1 MKAAVI
7 TQDMGS
13 SLGMT
18 PELCSTTRP
27 GTKSALSSRPTPPP
41 FYPKSP
47 TPKPQTPKPFPPVKL
62 TCTMTP
68 STLSGTTSL
77 LHAKFISSS
86 TTSSWPPPLPS
97 SIPSAPPPS
106 TCGPILPS
114 TSRPTLPSTSNTTP
128 PIPLA
133 SLPSPPFLKQST
145 HPGISIL
152 EKLIKT
158 CPVWLQLGMA
168 PERSNSILQREVPGI
183 FLVRKNTNLERM
195 VLSVRLPDQH
205 EAPQLQDLI
214 IKEDKSFIY
223 LEGSVLVFDDI
234 FKLIAF
240 YCISRDILPFTLRL
254 PHAIAQASKYED
266 MEMMTH
272 LGSGFWSSSLHNC
285 SDKRQGCIRRAD
297 LPSQSNANNHPNQKS
312 CEIKLSVGNDRL
324 CYVNPIFTEE
334 YCSSLTENTPIIT
347 GINQNMT
354 TSGQAVPRYKRLPP
368 LPPQLHPTEEFP
380 PTVKPARDQAGEPSL
395 SIAPC
400 PLIYTARKRQEVES
414 DTSSRVSTPA
424 QAHQAQQSSS
434 QEACSSAQSPV
445 CNSERV
451 DSAVQPLQKNLSK
464 ACPSEQLPCSSEPQ
478 PFPRKRIPP
487 VPPRSRASK
496 KHPEHPAVEEE
507 SNMPK
512 EDESQ
517 GTVPIATLIYI
528 DDTTMVVGQ
537 KGALQERNATPNRPT
552 VSSTISPTSLKKPPP
567 VPPPRKMRLSR
578 HLTPN
583 PSSEGP
589 GEQGEGLPRTSSTPT
604 PTHSSAFVMGG
615 SKGAD
620 ISLFSPEGQVALLDL
635 DSSSSSSAE
644 EETEIPIQTLCPST
658 VTTVTAKLHN
668 SNVILDKAK
677 QKLSRVNLSSVLTG
691 FMSADKKLKKQVLAL
706 SRDGNSY
713 FGNLVRD
720 YRAFTLET
728 MHRHNSSIELLQEIR
743 LMMNQLKCYLVQSA
757 ELKTLLEPTVYPEEK
772 LEVIIESAL
781 CKSVLKPLK
790 EAVYSG
796 LRDIHTREGSLR
808 RLEVNQQAVLS
819 TTTTDLGITT
829 SLPEA
834 PIMEKI
840 QVKLAS
846 LHREYSPEKK
856 NSLLVKTCKII
867 YESMSVGCPGR
878 AQGADDFLPVL
889 IYVVARSNMVA
900 LLHDVEYMM
909 ELMDPKLELGGFYY
923 LTATYGAL
931 AHIKNYDKREGPW
944 QLSLEIK
951 DSIQCW
957 ERRRTLYKANVS
969 QSCVQDF
976 INVSFLEAGSNTKT
990 LGAHSDTTAQD
1001 LCLQCAEKFEVLGQ
1015 ESYMLCVLVDGQ
1027 YRPLAPSELP
1037 LSVKSNLYH
1046 SDPRRDY
1053 FFVYRPGSW
1062 TKEANL
1068 PDPPPTLSDSLI

>member
-772 LEVIIESAL
+772 L
-781 CKSVLKPLK
+781 
-790 EAVYSG
+790 
-796 LRDIHTREGSLR
+796 
-808 RLEVNQQAVLS
+808 
-819 TTTTDLGITT
+819 
-829 SLPEA
+829 
-834 PIMEKI
+834 
-840 QVKLAS
+840 
-846 LHREYSPEKK
+846 
-856 NSLLVKTCKII
+856 
-867 YESMSVGCPGR
+867 GR